1 MLAEILARRIKEQGP
16 ITFRDWMQSALY
28 DPLYGYYC
36 RADIERWGRK
46 GDYRTSPERTP
57 LFAATFA
64 CYFADVYQ
72 QIGSDEKLTIVE
84 TGAGNGSFAETAL
97 ATLEQQFPKVYE
109 ATRYVVEE
117 IGGHSNK
124 VAKAKLAKFGER
136 VSFGSIEE
144 HKFAEAGI
152 LFSNE
157 LLDAFPV
164 HRVVWE
170 QGKLR
175 EMYVTVDGEGAFT
188 WTTGPLSTERLSK
201 YFDLVGKELSDE
213 GQIAEVNLEIET
225 WLERAER
232 LFQKAHIVTVDYG
245 DEASNLLAPERR
257 QGTAR
262 AFRRHQFQDL
272 LKTPGENDI
281 TTTVD
286 WTFVRRLGDKLGL
299 RTDRFERLDQF
310 LLHQGL
316 LDQLEHLTGLAGS
329 DSEEVSLR
337 AGARE
342 MIFPNG
348 MSASFQVLVQRKG

>member
-1 MLAEILARRIKEQGP
+1 MLAEILARRIKDEGP

-28 DPLYGYYC
+28 DPLFGYYC
-36 RADIERWGRK
+36 RADSERWGRK

-64 CYFADVYQ
+64 RYFADVYEQ
-72 QIGSDEKLTIVE
+72 LGSPGQWTIIE
-84 TGAGNGSFAETAL
+84 TGAGNGSFAEIAL
-97 ATLEQQFPKVYE
+97 TTLEQQFPKVYE
-109 ATRYVVEE
+109 ATQYVVEE
-117 IGGHSNK
+117 IGGQSNE
-124 VAKAKLAKFGER
+124 VAKGKLTKFGER
-136 VSFGSIEE
+136 VRFGSAEE
-144 HKFAEAGI
+144 NKSAEAGI
-152 LFSNE
+152 VFSNE

-164 HRVVWE
+164 HRVVRE
-170 QGKLR
+170 GGALR
-175 EMYVTVDGEGAFT
+175 EMYVTLDADGAFI
-188 WTTGPLSTERLSK
+188 WMTGPISTERLSK
-201 YFDLVGKELSDE
+201 YFALVGKELSDE

-225 WLERAER
+225 WLERAGR

-299 RTDRFERLDQF
+299 RTERFERLDQF
-310 LLHQGL
+310 LLHEGL
-316 LDQLEHLTGLAGS
+316 LDQLEYMTGQADS

>member
-1 MLAEILARRIKEQGP
+1 MLADILARRISEEGP

-64 CYFADVYQ
+64 RYFAGVYQ
-72 QIGSDEKLTIVE
+72 QLGSPHQWTIVE
-84 TGAGNGSFAETAL
+84 KGAGNGSFAETAL

-109 ATRYVVEE
+109 VTRYLVDE
-117 IGGHSNK
+117 IGGPSK
-124 VAKAKLAKFGER
+124 EAAKAKLIRFGDR
-136 VSFGSIEE
+136 VSFDSTE
-144 HKFAEAGI
+144 KDKQAEAGI
-152 LFSNE
+152 IFSNE

-164 HRVVWE
+164 HRVVKE
-170 QGKLR
+170 GGELR
-175 EMYVTVDGEGAFT
+175 EMYVSLDADGAFT
-188 WTTGPLSTERLSK
+188 WTNGPLSTGRLSK
-201 YFDLVGKELSDE
+201 YFDIVGREVSDE
-213 GQIAEVNLEIET
+213 GQVAEVNLEIED
-225 WLERAER
+225 WLECAEK
-232 LFQKAHIVTVDYG
+232 LFLKTCIVTVDYG

-286 WTFVRRLGDKLGL
+286 WTFVRRLGEKLGL
-299 RTDRFERLDQF
+299 KTERFERLDQF
-310 LLHQGL
+310 LLHEGL
-316 LDQLEHLTGLAGS
+316 LDQLEHMTGEAGS
-329 DSEEVSLR
+329 ESEEVSLR

-342 MIFPNG
+342 MIFPNA